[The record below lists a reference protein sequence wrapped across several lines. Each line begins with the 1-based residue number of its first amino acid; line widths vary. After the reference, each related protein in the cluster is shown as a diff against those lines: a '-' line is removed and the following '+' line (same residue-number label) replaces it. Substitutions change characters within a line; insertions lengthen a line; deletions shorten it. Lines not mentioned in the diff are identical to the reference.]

1 MDLEAA
7 LKRIKELE
15 DKTADLEEKLY
26 KANAFINEL
35 LLKLQ
40 NQKEKTNIAIIKQ
53 FESKTEKID
62 KIVIDE
68 IEENIK
74 EKKSKKG
81 ETHSKKFEG
90 FDFESLVSETR
101 VIEPDELICPKC
113 GEKLIKVTE
122 DISYLVESIPG
133 SLKVVKIITNG
144 YKCPN
149 CNKEDNKL
157 YHKAKDDI
165 FPHSILTPSFASY
178 IAYHKYELGIPF
190 HHLSKHISNTL
201 KIDVSKQDLANYM
214 MRSAEALEP
223 VFERMKLDL
232 VNNAPK
238 VIHSD
243 ETTLVV
249 NRQDEDSKD
258 RKKNYVYVYS
268 SSFYDKNQIN
278 IYEFNKTRNIDQT
291 ARYLKDY
298 KGYVICDDFSGYNRL
313 RKEHPNIKL
322 ARCWAH
328 ARRRFADIV
337 KDMPKENKQKSI
349 AYKILLAIEK
359 LFENE
364 SKYRKNHLNPLQ
376 IKEKR
381 NEDDIKIINQIHDLV
396 FTANPKKES
405 YLEGAINYVK
415 KIWDDLLTFL
425 ENGHI
430 ELTNNVAERAVKPF
444 VIQRKVFQTSGSY
457 DGARYTTILFSIIRT
472 AIINCLN
479 VEAYLSWVLSNIN
492 NLPIDDLLPY
502 SDSAKRFKIEI
513 DG

>member
-1 MDLEAA
+1 
-7 LKRIKELE
+7 
-15 DKTADLEEKLY
+15 
-26 KANAFINEL
+26 
-35 LLKLQ
+35 
-40 NQKEKTNIAIIKQ
+40 
-53 FESKTEKID
+53 
-62 KIVIDE
+62 
-68 IEENIK
+68 
-74 EKKSKKG
+74 
-81 ETHSKKFEG
+81 
-90 FDFESLVSETR
+90 
-101 VIEPDELICPKC
+101 
-113 GEKLIKVTE
+113 
-122 DISYLVESIPG
+122 
-133 SLKVVKIITNG
+133 
-144 YKCPN
+144 
-149 CNKEDNKL
+149 
-157 YHKAKDDI
+157 
-165 FPHSILTPSFASY
+165 
-178 IAYHKYELGIPF
+178 
-190 HHLSKHISNTL
+190 
-201 KIDVSKQDLANYM
+201 M

-291 ARYLKDY
+291 AEYLKDY

-313 RKEHPNIKL
+313 RKEHPDIKL

-381 NEDDIKIINQIHDLV
+381 NEDDIKVISQIHDLV
-396 FTANPKKES
+396 FTANPKRES

-425 ENGHI
+425 EDGHI

-492 NLPIDDLLPY
+492 TLPIDNLLPY
-502 SDSAKRFKIEI
+502 SDAAKRFKIEI